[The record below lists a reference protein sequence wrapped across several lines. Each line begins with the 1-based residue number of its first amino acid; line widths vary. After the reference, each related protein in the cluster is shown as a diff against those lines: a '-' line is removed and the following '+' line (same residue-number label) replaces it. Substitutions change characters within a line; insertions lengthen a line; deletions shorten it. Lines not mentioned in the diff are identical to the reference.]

1 MEFLESYK
9 SIKMMLLNESD
20 DQKELQ
26 KARVQIGKAICL
38 TYEVITLFSNISFL
52 SEGIWL
58 AAVGDSQMK
67 YSKMLFISVFLL
79 VYIFPSIVPKKVKR
93 TANLALIFIS
103 DILILLY
110 SLNYLGK
117 SYQENAQLLLKK
129 IFDENKETTLI
140 NQFNL
145 QYELQIHTT
154 TLEMVIEGYVFDRT
168 MKMSLLNI
176 LLIIVVTGLQ
186 IYYNYITRPKK
197 KTQ

>member
-1 MEFLESYK
+1 
-9 SIKMMLLNESD
+9 MLLNESD